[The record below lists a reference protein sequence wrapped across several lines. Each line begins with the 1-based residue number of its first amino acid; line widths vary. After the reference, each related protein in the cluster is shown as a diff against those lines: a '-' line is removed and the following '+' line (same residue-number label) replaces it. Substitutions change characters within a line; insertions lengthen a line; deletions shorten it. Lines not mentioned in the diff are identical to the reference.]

1 MEVKGEYRY
10 YINEAA
16 CGSSIVWAEP
26 SLEHNDRLKTLFRY
40 FAKYP
45 HAFIPYASYAILPQ
59 IISAAM
65 FAHVEVAPSRSEKAA
80 AATAWQVLPT
90 SQ

>member
-16 CGSSIVWAEP
+16 WGSSIVWAEP
-26 SLEHNDRLKTLFRY
+26 SLEHNDRLQKLFWY
-40 FAKYP
+40 SAKDP
-45 HAFIPYASYAILPQ
+45 HAFIPYASYAILSH
-59 IISAAM
+59 IISAAE
-65 FAHVEVAPSRSEKAA
+65 FVHVEVAPSRSEKAA
-80 AATAWQVLPT
+80 AATAWQILPT